1 MSRGHGKWE
10 RLILQQLEKCEAFD
24 LMDLLADP
32 KEAFDVMRE
41 RDVEVWNVRSNSSVA
56 TLRRAAGNLINAGKI
71 DFWYDWTAIT
81 SSLSH
86 GLLHS
91 VKRYC
96 TKRHSSES
104 TSGRPPMRGLFIFPA
119 LSALGRL
126 RGHLLAL
133 VVVDSEDQIQ

>member
-56 TLRRAAGNLINAGKI
+56 ALRRAAGNLINAGKI
-71 DFWYDWTAIT
+71 DFWYDWDRHHKLVIT
-81 SSLSH
+81 
-86 GLLHS
+86 
-91 VKRYC
+91 
-96 TKRHSSES
+96 
-104 TSGRPPMRGLFIFPA
+104 RPIAQR
-119 LSALGRL
+119 
-126 RGHLLAL
+126 
-133 VVVDSEDQIQ
+133 